1 LGISS
6 SEIKEK
12 AKKEM
17 STTIRYIYSDDSKKL
32 LGNLASA
39 LKEKNLEKI
48 EEVVDEIND
57 FRGVNW
63 FGYEPKEIGE
73 NPIVKKMAPETLMK
87 MIKNAYNNNDSYRIY
102 RILKCADK
110 LLPEDVRKKFLK
122 GVLPIAR
129 ELLKGSITTGYPPYS
144 TTSTVFHMAGGTIDE
159 EKRMLRK
166 YQKSTDPRRIKISS
180 ATSWEGLVAVEKADM
195 QEAERILREVVRT
208 GDEEKIEEAKNKAKK
223 LSSFLGNKTIN
234 QIIEDERNK
243 MKLESNGENKSEN
256 EENKF
261 RGGEMTKGRIRE
273 KFRTGISRIKE
284 GMEKGKRKVGGKL
297 LQIKVGR
304 IGKKVGTIT
313 KDVKFLEDE
322 DKGGRSKDKKI
333 ENIHEMIKEIK
344 SESDGGQKGE
354 AGEEEIKEKDQEIE
368 RRKREIIDKLE
379 EEYKKDEGYNPRG
392 IHELKKE
399 LYSLIGKEEAEKI
412 RKDLV
417 DKYFWS
423 KQKTEESEVA
433 ESPKEEENYG
443 GQPTQPENIGNQ
455 PPRAQ
460 PIPGTQNFKIPKSGG
475 LVSSVV
481 KTNLKHMSISG
492 GIGGIIGLIA
502 YFVLHIPLIYSV
514 IIVFVFM
521 LLGIDLFRGGI
532 FEAVFT
538 PVIIG
543 VVLTVALHWFIN
555 QFIPSIWEF
564 TGLLFIAVLSISIIV
579 ILDVSQM
586 K

>member
-1 LGISS
+1 IINNEIENLKHSIKEELYSAYLKGDKKKIEELEDSAEKLGISS
-6 SEIKEK
+6 NEIKEK

-39 LKEKNLEKI
+39 LK
-48 EEVVDEIND
+48 
-57 FRGVNW
+57 
-63 FGYEPKEIGE
+63 
-73 NPIVKKMAPETLMK
+73 
-87 MIKNAYNNNDSYRIY
+87 
-102 RILKCADK
+102 
-110 LLPEDVRKKFLK
+110 
-122 GVLPIAR
+122 
-129 ELLKGSITTGYPPYS
+129 
-144 TTSTVFHMAGGTIDE
+144 
-159 EKRMLRK
+159 
-166 YQKSTDPRRIKISS
+166 
-180 ATSWEGLVAVEKADM
+180 
-195 QEAERILREVVRT
+195 
-208 GDEEKIEEAKNKAKK
+208 EKIEEAKNKAKK

-379 EEYKKDEGYNPRG
+379 EEYKKGEGYNPRG

-417 DKYFWS
+417 DKYWWS

-455 PPRAQ
+455 PPRPQ